1 MSTNLVIHIISDQDL
16 QAIRKAKNDMENLS
30 WAIKGV
36 NKVGN
41 TLESGAKFVPNKVLT
56 LIQKSTEKILNGI
69 LKANLISISKSK
81 EFKKPSNKTYKA
93 IVVGSGAAGGFF
105 GSTTGVGT
113 AIFVTEM
120 TLTTKFLM
128 RTILDIARS
137 QGEDIYSLEGQ
148 LQCLEVFALG
158 GQSKNDDG
166 LETSYYMTRAA
177 LSSTMSSITA
187 SGIKT
192 AINVAVKSASVVGS
206 NAVSKFMTQI
216 ASRLSVLVTEKFVAQ
231 AVPLAGAIGGGS
243 INLIFIN
250 HFQKMATAH
259 FTLRRL
265 ERKYGEQLVKTA
277 YESIKLK
284 NE

>member
-1 MSTNLVIHIISDQDL
+1 MSTKLVKQIISDQDL
-16 QAIRKAKNDMENLS
+16 QAIMKAKTGMENLS
-30 WAIKGV
+30 WSIKGV
-36 NKVGN
+36 NKLGN
-41 TLESGAKFVPNKVLT
+41 TLESGSRFVPKKVLT

-69 LKANLISISKSK
+69 LKANLVTISKSK
-81 EFKKPSNKTYKA
+81 EFKKPSNKTYKV
-93 IVVGSGAAGGFF
+93 IVTGSGAAGGFF
-105 GSTTGVGT
+105 GSTTGIGT
-113 AIFVTEM
+113 AIFVAEM

-158 GQSKNDDG
+158 GQSSDDDG
-166 LETSYYMTRAA
+166 VETSYYVTRAA
-177 LSSTMSSITA
+177 LSSTLKNVTA
-187 SGIKT
+187 SGIKS
-192 AINVAVKSASVVGS
+192 AIKAGANSVSVMGS
-206 NAVSKFMTQI
+206 NAVTKFI
-216 ASRLSVLVTEKFVAQ
+216 AKIAARLSVLVTEKFVAQ
-231 AVPLAGAIGGGS
+231 AVPFVGAAGGGT

-265 ERKYGEQLVKTA
+265 ERKYGEQLVKTT